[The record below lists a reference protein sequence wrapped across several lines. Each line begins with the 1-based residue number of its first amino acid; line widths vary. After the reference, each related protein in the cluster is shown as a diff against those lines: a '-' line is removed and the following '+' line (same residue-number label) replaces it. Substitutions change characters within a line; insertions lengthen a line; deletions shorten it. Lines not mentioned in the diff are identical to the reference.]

1 LSRDEIQAW
10 VDKELDGVEVL
21 DWPAFSK
28 LATAL
33 AVQRNK
39 ASLAF
44 SLIDQDRKG
53 VIVLEDLRRVANE
66 LGEEMNDEDLQEMMD
81 EVDQLGEGLLNQ
93 EDFMKIAR
101 RVKL

>member
-1 LSRDEIQAW
+1 M
-10 VDKELDGVEVL
+10 EVL